1 MKKAFLYLLLFAAA
15 LSFIYPFLWMAS
27 VSFKP
32 AAEARSMGLLSA
44 HFTLENYRAVFQ
56 KIPIGRAFL
65 NSLVVAGVT
74 TASVIFF
81 GSLAG
86 YALSKLRFKGREAVF
101 MIVLLT
107 MMIPGQLTLIP
118 LYTLIVRFGWTDTF
132 PGLIAPTMINAM
144 SILIFR
150 QTFMTVPGELS
161 EAARME
167 GCGELQI
174 LTKIF
179 WPLSKPA
186 MITVGII
193 TFMASWNEVLWPM
206 MVVRKESMMTMPQML
221 TLFAV
226 GGQAESHWGVEMAAA
241 MILVVPIL
249 AAYVF
254 FQKYFIEGIASS
266 GIKG

>member
-1 MKKAFLYLLLFAAA
+1 
-15 LSFIYPFLWMAS
+15 
-27 VSFKP
+27 
-32 AAEARSMGLLSA
+32 
-44 HFTLENYRAVFQ
+44 
-56 KIPIGRAFL
+56 
-65 NSLVVAGVT
+65 
-74 TASVIFF
+74 
-81 GSLAG
+81 
-86 YALSKLRFKGREAVF
+86 
-101 MIVLLT
+101 MIS
-107 MMIPGQLTLIP
+107 
-118 LYTLIVRFGWTDTF
+118 
-132 PGLIAPTMINAM
+132 AM

-150 QTFMTVPGELS
+150 QTFMSLPDELI

-167 GCGELQI
+167 GCSELQI

-206 MVVRKESMMTMPQML
+206 MVVRKQSMMTMPQML
-221 TLFAV
+221 TLFSV
-226 GGQAESHWGVEMAAA
+226 GGQAESQWGVEMAAA
-241 MILVVPIL
+241 MILVVPIV